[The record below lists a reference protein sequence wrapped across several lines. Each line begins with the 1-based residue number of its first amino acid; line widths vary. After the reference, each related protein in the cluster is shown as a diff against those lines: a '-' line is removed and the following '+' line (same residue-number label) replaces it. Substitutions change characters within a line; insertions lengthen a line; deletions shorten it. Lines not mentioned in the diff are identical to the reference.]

1 MYYDFETNVGGQM
14 IYNNILSDLQQYAGN
29 IDNDTQKETTKD
41 DVIYVVSFVSNGKIK
56 VRKYYQGIES
66 INSLIAGVLFCYEQ
80 ATKYRQNIFTDELVA
95 LNEYGKKTDYYN
107 VYDTLKT
114 LLLSHDKHLVKYQLI
129 SVNQVLHLLYPNLSN
144 QTFYNFRENI
154 ERVDDDIFI
163 QIYHKDTLY
172 ANFDL
177 IQYAYSQKINPIVE
191 QKTNQHFAYT
201 ARIILPTSITK
212 QLMDSD
218 VTISKYYMQIPEFYI
233 QNHFDDLAQK
243 YMKNHKE
250 NVMTYSLYWKNSF
263 VGYTQSQELFL
274 DMLKYQIELF
284 ADAINKNIYTNDINV
299 INIHTEVMEYLM
311 IIDNLLNKKFLK
323 SLNFPDEHV
332 SSKKIKFAQII
343 QELYKNLLF
352 SQHKNAN
359 MVDAKLAKMY
369 DLLEPSGFLDLE
381 IVIFDNQSN
390 KSKPAS

>member
-14 IYNNILSDLQQYAGN
+14 IYNNILSDLQQYVGN
-29 IDNDTQKETTKD
+29 IDKETAKD
-41 DVIYVVSFVSNGKIK
+41 DVIYVVSFVSDGKIK

-95 LNEYGKKTDYYN
+95 LNEYGKKADYYN

-114 LLLSHDKHLVKYQLI
+114 LLLSHDKHYVRYQLI

-144 QTFYNFRENI
+144 KTFYNFRENI
-154 ERVDDDIFI
+154 DRVDDDIFI

-177 IQYAYSQKINPIVE
+177 IQYAYSQKINPILK
-191 QKTNQHFAYT
+191 QKNNHKLESLTY
-201 ARIILPTSITK
+201 IITPPTSITK

-233 QNHFDDLAQK
+233 QNHFDDLVQK
-243 YMKNHKE
+243 YMINHKE
-250 NVMTYSLYWKNSF
+250 NVITYSLYWKNSF
-263 VGYTQSQELFL
+263 VGYTQSQETFL
-274 DMLKYQIELF
+274 DMLRYQIELI
-284 ADAINKNIYTNDINV
+284 ADAINKNIYTNDINA
-299 INIHTEVMEYLM
+299 INIHTEFMEYLM

-323 SLNFPDEHV
+323 SLDFPDEHI
-332 SSKKIKFAQII
+332 SSKKIKFSQII

-359 MVDAKLAKMY
+359 MVDAKLTKMY

-381 IVIFDNQSN
+381 IVVFEDKKQNHQ
-390 KSKPAS
+390 

>member
-14 IYNNILSDLQQYAGN
+14 IYNNILSDLQQYVGD
-29 IDNDTQKETTKD
+29 IDKETAKD
-41 DVIYVVSFVSNGKIK
+41 DVIYVVSFVSDGKIK

-114 LLLSHDKHLVKYQLI
+114 LLLSHDKHYVRYQLI

-154 ERVDDDIFI
+154 DRVDDDIFI

-177 IQYAYSQKINPIVE
+177 IQYAYSQKINPILK
-191 QKTNQHFAYT
+191 QKNNHKLESLTY
-201 ARIILPTSITK
+201 IITPPTSITK

-233 QNHFDDLAQK
+233 QNHFDDLVQK
-243 YMKNHKE
+243 YMINHKE
-250 NVMTYSLYWKNSF
+250 NVITYSLYWKNSF
-263 VGYTQSQELFL
+263 VGYTQSQETFL
-274 DMLKYQIELF
+274 EMLRYQIELI
-284 ADAINKNIYTNDINV
+284 ADAINKNIYTNDINA
-299 INIHTEVMEYLM
+299 INIHTEIMEYLM

-323 SLNFPDEHV
+323 SLDFPDEHI
-332 SSKKIKFAQII
+332 SSKKIKFSQII

-359 MVDAKLAKMY
+359 MVDVKLVKMY

-381 IVIFDNQSN
+381 IVIFEN
-390 KSKPAS
+390 KKQNHQ

>member
-1 MYYDFETNVGGQM
+1 MYYDFKTNVGGQM
-14 IYNNILSDLQQYAGN
+14 IYNNILSDLQQYVGD
-29 IDNDTQKETTKD
+29 IDKETAKD
-41 DVIYVVSFVSNGKIK
+41 DVIYVVSFVSDGKIK

-114 LLLSHDKHLVKYQLI
+114 LLLSHDKHYVRYQLI

-154 ERVDDDIFI
+154 DRVDDDIFI

-177 IQYAYSQKINPIVE
+177 IQYAYSQKINPILK
-191 QKTNQHFAYT
+191 QKNNHKLESLTY
-201 ARIILPTSITK
+201 IITPPTSITK
-212 QLMDSD
+212 QLMDSNI
-218 VTISKYYMQIPEFYI
+218 TISKYYMQIPEFYI
-233 QNHFDDLAQK
+233 QNHFDDLVQK
-243 YMKNHKE
+243 YMINHKE
-250 NVMTYSLYWKNSF
+250 NVITYSLYWKNSF
-263 VGYTQSQELFL
+263 VGYTQSQETFL
-274 DMLKYQIELF
+274 EMLRYQIELI
-284 ADAINKNIYTNDINV
+284 ADAINKNIYTNDINA
-299 INIHTEVMEYLM
+299 INIHTEIMEYLM

-323 SLNFPDEHV
+323 SLDFPDEHI
-332 SSKKIKFAQII
+332 SSKKIKFSQII

-359 MVDAKLAKMY
+359 MVDAKLTKMY

-381 IVIFDNQSN
+381 IVIFEN
-390 KSKPAS
+390 KKQNHQ

>member
-29 IDNDTQKETTKD
+29 IDKETTKD
-41 DVIYVVSFVSNGKIK
+41 DVIYVVSFVSDGKIK

-66 INSLIAGVLFCYEQ
+66 INALIAGVLFCYEQ

-114 LLLSHDKHLVKYQLI
+114 LLLSHDKHYVRYQLI

-154 ERVDDDIFI
+154 NHVDDDIFI

-177 IQYAYSQKINPIVE
+177 IQYAYSQKINPILK
-191 QKTNQHFAYT
+191 QKNNHKLESLTY
-201 ARIILPTSITK
+201 IITPPTSITK

-218 VTISKYYMQIPEFYI
+218 VTISKYYLQIPEFYI
-233 QNHFDDLAQK
+233 QNHFDGLEQK

-299 INIHTEVMEYLM
+299 INIHTEIMEYLM

-381 IVIFDNQSN
+381 IVIFANQSN
-390 KSKPAS
+390 KTKTAS

>member
-14 IYNNILSDLQQYAGN
+14 IYNNILSDLQQYVGN
-29 IDNDTQKETTKD
+29 IDKETAKD
-41 DVIYVVSFVSNGKIK
+41 DVIYVVSFVSDGKIK

-95 LNEYGKKTDYYN
+95 LNEYGKKADYYN

-114 LLLSHDKHLVKYQLI
+114 LLLSHDKHYVRYQLI

-154 ERVDDDIFI
+154 DRVDDDIFI

-177 IQYAYSQKINPIVE
+177 IQYAYSQKINPILK
-191 QKTNQHFAYT
+191 QKNNHKLESLTY
-201 ARIILPTSITK
+201 IITPPTSITK

-233 QNHFDDLAQK
+233 QNHFDDLVQK
-243 YMKNHKE
+243 YMINHKE
-250 NVMTYSLYWKNSF
+250 NVITYSLYWKNSF
-263 VGYTQSQELFL
+263 VGYTQSQETFL
-274 DMLKYQIELF
+274 DMLRYQIELI
-284 ADAINKNIYTNDINV
+284 ADAINKNIYTNDINA
-299 INIHTEVMEYLM
+299 INIHTEFMEYLM

-332 SSKKIKFAQII
+332 SSKKIKFSQII
-343 QELYKNLLF
+343 QELYKTLLF

-359 MVDAKLAKMY
+359 MVDAKLTKMY

-381 IVIFDNQSN
+381 IVIFEN
-390 KSKPAS
+390 KKQNHQ

>member
-14 IYNNILSDLQQYAGN
+14 IYNNILSDLQQYVGN
-29 IDNDTQKETTKD
+29 IDKETAKD
-41 DVIYVVSFVSNGKIK
+41 DVIYVVSFVSDGKIK

-80 ATKYRQNIFTDELVA
+80 ATKYRQNVFTDELVS

-114 LLLSHDKHLVKYQLI
+114 LLLSHDKQHYVRYQLI

-154 ERVDDDIFI
+154 DRVDDDIFI
-163 QIYHKDTLY
+163 QIYYKDTLY

-177 IQYAYSQKINPIVE
+177 IQYAYSQKINPILK
-191 QKTNQHFAYT
+191 QKNNQHFAYT
-201 ARIILPTSITK
+201 TRITLPTSITK
-212 QLMDSD
+212 QLIDSD

-233 QNHFDDLAQK
+233 QNTFDGLEKK
-243 YMKNHKE
+243 YIKNNKE
-250 NVMTYSLYWKNSF
+250 NVMIYSLYWNNSF
-263 VGYTQSQELFL
+263 IGYTQSQEILL
-274 DMLKYQIELF
+274 DMLKYQIELT
-284 ADAINKNIYTNDINV
+284 ADAINKNIYTNDINA
-299 INIHTEVMEYLM
+299 INIHTEFMEYLM

-323 SLNFPDEHV
+323 SLDFPDEHI
-332 SSKKIKFAQII
+332 SSKKIKFSQII

-359 MVDAKLAKMY
+359 MVDAKLTKMY

-381 IVIFDNQSN
+381 IVIFEN
-390 KSKPAS
+390 KKQNHQ